1 MTRQVPPELQNMV
14 RNAYKALMDKSGGVR
29 RRGQQVMIGEI
40 ANTVANAK
48 KMGEEG
54 TGARLMACDAPTGS
68 GKTYSYALGAI
79 PIALAAGLKVILST
93 GKVALMEQLHGRDLV
108 ELQQVIP
115 EMRVALIKGR
125 AHYAC
130 PSRMEQEHVNG
141 GNVGA
146 TAGKLLADLDSKA
159 WSGDVDD
166 LKEPPAGEVWARFT
180 NDCNGCAGR
189 KCSAYAQ
196 CPYYAKRNAASGANV
211 FVTNHAMLLAD
222 VRSGHVMLPRPEDA
236 VIVIDEAHTLPAQAV
251 DSLANGHTLG
261 DAQQFVMRC
270 GAVVA
275 GVRRVDRNGPCG
287 SLAVLAMKALEVMGG
302 TLNEAQMAIASLG
315 QTTDVRDEKRP
326 LRFKGGK
333 LPAWLERAA
342 TECRVSSE
350 AAAQAIQ
357 HLMESLQGEDGDDL
371 PAKSRE
377 QLLSEVGQ
385 ASGRIDRIVTVWKLM
400 TAGPTADGAVAKWI
414 EVSGESRD
422 IRVCASPIG
431 VGEYLHEA
439 LWTKVAASIHL
450 SGTLATVG
458 GLDPYLRQSGL
469 GLTAGVRTLCVDS
482 PFNHQ
487 EQGTL
492 IVPRNVKNPKNAAEH
507 TQWLIENI
515 PGMIRRNGQGEGAL
529 VLFTSF
535 TQLRAVADGMPDWI
549 QELLLA
555 QDRLSKREVL
565 ARHSEAIKAG
575 RKSVIF
581 GTSSY
586 EEGVDLPG
594 KLCTL
599 VVVAKLQFAV
609 PNDPVSEEL
618 RDHLEAQG
626 LSHFQE
632 VSVPDA
638 CRRLAQS
645 TGRLIR
651 TEGDTGCI
659 VVADPR
665 LTATSYG
672 RQMVKSLPP
681 YRFSNELARAA

>member
-1 MTRQVPPELQNMV
+1 MNRPVPHELQVIV
-14 RNAYKALMDKSGGVR
+14 RNAYKALMDMSGGVR
-29 RRGQQVMIGEI
+29 RRGQQLMIGEI

-48 KMGEEG
+48 KLDQEG
-54 TGARLMACDAPTGS
+54 TGARLLACDAPTGS
-68 GKTYSYALGAI
+68 GKTYAYALGAI

-93 GKVALMEQLHGRDLV
+93 GKVALMEQLYGRDLV
-108 ELQQVIP
+108 QMQKVIP
-115 EMRVALIKGR
+115 GMRVALIKGR
-125 AHYAC
+125 GRFAC
-130 PSRMEQEHVNG
+130 PIRMEQEHVNG
-141 GNVGA
+141 GDVGA

-180 NDCNGCAGR
+180 NDRNGCAGR

-196 CPYYAKRNAASGANV
+196 CPYFINRNAAASANV
-211 FVTNHAMLLAD
+211 YVTNHDMLLSD
-222 VRSGHVMLPRPEDA
+222 VRAGHVMLPRPEDA
-236 VIVIDEAHTLPAQAV
+236 VIVIDEAHTLPAKAV
-251 DSLANGHTLG
+251 ESLANGHTLG

-270 GAVVA
+270 GSVVA
-275 GVRRVDRNGPCG
+275 GVRRADRNGPCG
-287 SLAVLAMKALEVMGG
+287 RLAALAMTALEVMGG
-302 TLNEAQMAIASLG
+302 TLTEAQMAIASLG
-315 QTTDVRDEKRP
+315 ETTAVRDAKRP
-326 LRFKGGK
+326 VRFKGGK
-333 LPAWLERAA
+333 LPEWLDRCA
-342 TECRVSSE
+342 TECRVSAE

-357 HLMESLQGEDGDDL
+357 HLMESLQGEDGDNL

-377 QLLSEVGQ
+377 QLLSDVGQ

-400 TAGPTADGAVAKWI
+400 TAGPGADGPTAKWI

-469 GLTAGVRTLCVDS
+469 ALTPGVRTLCVDS

-492 IVPRNVKNPKNAAEH
+492 IVPRNVSNPKNAAEH
-507 TQWLIENI
+507 TQWLIDHL
-515 PGMIRRNGQGEGAL
+515 PGMIRRHGAGEGAL

-535 TQLRAVADGMPDWI
+535 SQLRSVADAMPESVKEI
-549 QELLLA
+549 LLA
-555 QDRLSKREVL
+555 QDRLGKRELL
-565 ARHSEAIKAG
+565 ARHTQAISEG

-581 GTSSY
+581 GSSSY

-594 KLCTL
+594 NLCTL
-599 VVVAKLQFAV
+599 VVVAKLQFSV

-618 RDHLEAQG
+618 REHLESQG

-651 TEGDTGCI
+651 TESDSGCV

-665 LTATSYG
+665 LTGTAYG

-681 YRFSNELARAA
+681 YRFSTDLAMAA